1 LRRRQLG
8 KLKARMEKDKMTV
21 KMQLDDTKSAIEHV
35 SHERAGRGPFFT
47 PIPKVVGSN
56 LGGGNF
62 F

>member
-1 LRRRQLG
+1 
-8 KLKARMEKDKMTV
+8 MEKDKMTV

-47 PIPKVVGSN
+47 PNPKVVSSN